1 MIAFLRRGLE
11 PGDVVAAVCN
21 FTPVVREGYP
31 IGVPVPG
38 EWEEVL
44 NTDSARYG
52 GSGTGNTGASLL
64 AVPGQRSGRFGQHLR
79 LTLPPPLSVL
89 YLRPREE

>member
-1 MIAFLRRGLE
+1 M
-11 PGDVVAAVCN
+11 VAVCN

-64 AVPGQRSGRFGQHLR
+64 AVPGQRSGRFAS
-79 LTLPPPLSVL
+79 TCAYPAPP
-89 YLRPREE
+89 